1 MNLVTQ
7 IKTTWQSIPDEVQ
20 IFLKRALLIFI
31 VWKIMYNG
39 FLFNGRIIDKP
50 ITDWSTGGAR
60 QIMQLF
66 YPNSVFTIKE
76 ECNPAPEL
84 NNEIA
89 CLDFLYK
96 DGRKIVG
103 VADACNALELY
114 VLYIGFLFAFP
125 MDGKKIKRIILFLLS
140 GVLLIYIANIIRLA
154 ALASMNMHRMNAVDM
169 AHHYVFKMIVY
180 ALIFG
185 LWVLFTKKKLNHE
198 PAQ

>member
-1 MNLVTQ
+1 MNLFTQ

-60 QIMQLF
+60 QVMQLF
-66 YPNSVFTIKE
+66 YPNSKLNINE
-76 ECNPAPEL
+76 ECNPFIEL
-84 NNEIA
+84 DNQII
-89 CLDFLYK
+89 CVDFLYFNNK
-96 DGRKIVG
+96 KILS
-103 VADACNALELY
+103 VADFCNALELY

-154 ALASMNMHRMNAVDM
+154 ALASMNLHRMKAVDM